1 MFNPHQDDPEGIVP
15 VNRHAQGHRP
25 DDFVDARS
33 HRVAIRLDLSERWP
47 VVVGLV
53 QIIPRH
59 FIDAHGE
66 HGFEAR
72 IDPLVGDLGD
82 DQFIDI
88 ERCRVPEVEDQRVP
102 ERFGT
107 QVEGFVRS
115 QRLVELF
122 VQSERG
128 VEVPANLLAFLFGS
142 ALIEQRGP
150 GASQID
156 MLQIHRPLH
165 FVQLPRHDRDVP

>member
-1 MFNPHQDDPEGIVP
+1 MTSST
-15 VNRHAQGHRP
+15 HARTVSRY
-25 DDFVDARS
+25 DF
-33 HRVAIRLDLSERWP
+33 DLSERRP

-59 FIDAHGE
+59 FIDADGE

-72 IDPLVGDLGD
+72 IDPLVGDLRD

-88 ERCRVPEVEDQRVP
+88 ERCRVPDVEDQRVP

-107 QVEGFVRS
+107 QVEGFVRG

-122 VQSERG
+122 VQS
-128 VEVPANLLAFLFGS
+128 
-142 ALIEQRGP
+142 
-150 GASQID
+150 
-156 MLQIHRPLH
+156 
-165 FVQLPRHDRDVP
+165 